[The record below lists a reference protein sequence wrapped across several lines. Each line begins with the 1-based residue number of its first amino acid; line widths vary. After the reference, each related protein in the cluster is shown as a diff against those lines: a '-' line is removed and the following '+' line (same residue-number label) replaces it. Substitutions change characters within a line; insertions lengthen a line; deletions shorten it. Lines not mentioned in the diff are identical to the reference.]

1 MIRKITI
8 LFALLLSLV
17 MAHTQIPNLT
27 DQKIVDSLFIL
38 LPKAE
43 GTAKV
48 DILNQLALNLAPR
61 SYDSSY
67 QYASEALSL
76 SEKLEYQK
84 GKGIAIF
91 NIGNSYYFITDYKNT
106 LLNYLKAERIL
117 ELLESHKEL
126 GDLLFMLGALNQY
139 VNNLEKAQHYYLL
152 AAKNFKE
159 INDSSM
165 MTFSYSL
172 LALTYN
178 TKLSIIYQ
186 NDTVA
191 GKELENSMM
200 DSAIKY
206 HTISL
211 NYYLQPNSKGTWLS
225 PDENLADAYN
235 LIGQFYMGKTDS
247 MGLYDSLGLDYLLK
261 GLEASHKIKDTIM
274 KIFYEGAIYMN
285 IGYNYYFQTKNK
297 DKGYKFALLGAEKLK
312 KSVGYDQYAF
322 VLDLLGYIE
331 MDKGNYR
338 KAKEYLDLSL
348 SMSDTY
354 LLNPNLLVK
363 SNSINRLYGVTN
375 MHRGRCDIYYDLERV
390 NKLTGNFEKALYYR
404 KKLEEERK
412 ILALD
417 EMNRQMTGLQVTY
430 EDELQNQQIEM
441 ASKEKELANLKLS
454 RARLWFS
461 GAGSAVV
468 IVFLLI
474 FLYFQRKKYTTDQN
488 ALLLKQRLLR
498 SQMNPHFIFNSL
510 SGIQNFIV
518 TEKPTKASIYL
529 SKFATLVRNILDSS
543 VKEYVTLEKEITT
556 IENYLELQKIRYAGK
571 FDFSIQT
578 DNAIDPE
585 TTMIPPMLA
594 QPFIENAIE
603 HGIVHSEK
611 MGQIDV
617 EFRLENDVILFE
629 VRDNGVGREKA
640 RALEAHLEKDHHS
653 MSTSIT
659 LERLAMLNKKRKHKI
674 IFEIT
679 DLKDHDGNA
688 AGTFVRF
695 GIPLGTD

>member
-1 MIRKITI
+1 MSRKITI
-8 LFALLLSLV
+8 LSALLFSLV
-17 MAHTQIPNLT
+17 MAHAQISNIT
-27 DQKIVDSLFIL
+27 DQKIIDSLFQI
-38 LPKAE
+38 LPKVK
-43 GTAKV
+43 GTDKV
-48 DILNQLALNLAPR
+48 DILNQLGLNLAPR

-67 QYASEALSL
+67 QYANEALTL
-76 SEKLEYQK
+76 SEKLDYQK
-84 GKGIAIF
+84 GKGVAIF
-91 NIGNSYYFITDYKNT
+91 NIGNSHYFTADYKSAF
-106 LLNYLKAERIL
+106 LQYLKALRIL
-117 ELLESHKEL
+117 ESFEPIKEL

-139 VNNLEKAQHYYLL
+139 VNNLEKAQHYYIL
-152 AAKNFKE
+152 AAENFGK
-159 INDSSM
+159 IGDSSM
-165 MTFSYSL
+165 MTFSYTL

-191 GKELENSMM
+191 GIKLANAMM

-206 HTISL
+206 HSITL
-211 NYYLQPNSKGTWLS
+211 TYYLHPNSQGIWLS
-225 PDENLADAYN
+225 PEENLTDAHN
-235 LIGQFYMGKTDS
+235 LMGQFYMGKTDS

-274 KIFYEGAIYMN
+274 KIFYEGAIYLN
-285 IGYNYYFQTKNK
+285 IGFNYYFQLKNK
-297 DKGYKFALLGAEKLK
+297 DKGYEYALLGAEKLK
-312 KSVGYDQYAF
+312 NTVGFDQYAI
-322 VLDLLGYIE
+322 VLDLLGFIE
-331 MDKGNYR
+331 IEHGNYKR
-338 KAKEYLDLSL
+338 AEEYLELAL
-348 SMSDTY
+348 NMSDTF
-354 LLNPNLLVK
+354 LLNPNLIIK
-363 SNSINRLYGVTN
+363 ENSIYRLYGVTN
-375 MHRGRCDIYYDLERV
+375 MHRGRCDIFYDLEMV
-390 NKLTGNFEKALYYR
+390 NKLTGNFEKALYYS
-404 KKLEEERK
+404 KKLAEERK

-417 EMNRQMTGLQVTY
+417 EMNRQMTGMQVDF
-430 EDELQNQQIEM
+430 EDELQNQQIEL
-441 ASKEKELANLKLS
+441 ASKEKELAHLKLS
-454 RARLWFS
+454 RSRLWFTAT
-461 GAGSAVV
+461 GTTGI

-474 FLYFQRKKYTTDQN
+474 FLYFQRKKHTTEQN

-543 VKEYVTLEKEITT
+543 VKEYITLEKEITT

-571 FDFSIQT
+571 FDFTIKT
-578 DNAIDPE
+578 DDAIDPE

-594 QPFIENAIE
+594 QPFIENSIE
-603 HGIVHSEK
+603 HGIVHSDK

-617 EFRLENDVILFE
+617 EFRLEDDVILFK

-640 RALEAHLEKDHHS
+640 RELEAHLEKDHQS

-679 DLKDHDGNA
+679 DLKDSDGMA

-695 GIPLGTD
+695 GIPL

>member
-8 LFALLLSLV
+8 LSTILLSLM
-17 MAHTQIPNLT
+17 MADAQIPNLT
-27 DQKIVDSLFIL
+27 DQKLVDSLFIL

-48 DILNQLALNLAPR
+48 DVLNQLALNLAPR

-67 QYASEALSL
+67 QYANEALNL
-76 SEKLEYQK
+76 SAKLKYQK

-91 NIGNSYYFITDYKNT
+91 NIGNSHYFTADYKSAF
-106 LLNYLKAERIL
+106 LQYLKALRIL
-117 ELLESHKEL
+117 ESFEPNKEL
-126 GDLLFMLGALNQY
+126 GDLLFVLGALNQY
-139 VNNLEKAQHYYLL
+139 VNNLEKAQHYYIL
-152 AAKNFKE
+152 AAENFGK
-159 INDSSM
+159 IGDSSM
-165 MTFSYSL
+165 MTFSYTL

-178 TKLSIIYQ
+178 TKLLIIYQ
-186 NDTVA
+186 NDTAA
-191 GKELENSMM
+191 GIKLANAMM

-206 HTISL
+206 HSITL
-211 NYYLQPNSKGTWLS
+211 TYYLHPNSQGTWLS
-225 PDENLADAYN
+225 PEENLTDAHN
-235 LIGQFYMGKTDS
+235 LMGQFYMGKTDS

-274 KIFYEGAIYMN
+274 KIFYEGAIYLN
-285 IGYNYYFQTKNK
+285 IGFNYYFQLKNK
-297 DKGYKFALLGAEKLK
+297 DKGYEYALLGAEKLK
-312 KSVGYDQYAF
+312 NTVGYDQYAI
-322 VLDLLGYIE
+322 VLDLLGFIE
-331 MDKGNYR
+331 IDHGNYK

-348 SMSDTY
+348 SLSDTY
-354 LLNPNLLVK
+354 LQNPNLLVK

-375 MHRGRCDIYYDLERV
+375 MHRGRCDILYDLEMV

-417 EMNRQMTGLQVTY
+417 EMNKQITGMQVNF
-430 EDELQNQQIEM
+430 EDELQNEQIEM
-441 ASKEKELANLKLS
+441 ASKERELAHLKLS
-454 RARLWFS
+454 RARLWFT
-461 GAGSAVV
+461 ATGSTGI

-474 FLYFQRKKYTTDQN
+474 FIYFQRKKHTTEQN

-518 TEKPTKASIYL
+518 TERPTKASIYL

-556 IENYLELQKIRYAGK
+556 IENYLELQKVRYADK
-571 FDFSIQT
+571 FDFSIQV
-578 DNAIDPE
+578 DDAIDPE

-629 VRDNGVGREKA
+629 VRDNGVGRGKA
-640 RALEAHLEKDHHS
+640 KELEANLEKDHQS

-679 DLKDHDGNA
+679 DLKDYEGKA

-695 GIPLGTD
+695 GIPVG